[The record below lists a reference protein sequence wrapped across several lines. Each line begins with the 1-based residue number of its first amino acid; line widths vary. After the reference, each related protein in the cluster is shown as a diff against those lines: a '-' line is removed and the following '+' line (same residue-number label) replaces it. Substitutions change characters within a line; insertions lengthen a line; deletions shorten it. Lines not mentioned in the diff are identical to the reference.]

1 LEGILNNNN
10 GCSYIQELNWTSNSD
25 LQFFTDGAGG
35 KTLGCAS
42 YLHGAWS
49 VLNLPKHWSSEI
61 LNHIA
66 YLEIIHVPM
75 AIFLW
80 KERFEAKT
88 ILFHSNNLAIVTIL
102 NSRTSKSER
111 VMSLVSPI
119 NQNQLVPHWL
129 LVLQY
134 V

>member
-1 LEGILNNNN
+1 MF
-10 GCSYIQELNWTSNSD
+10 QW
-25 LQFFTDGAGG
+25 QF
-35 KTLGCAS
+35 
-42 YLHGAWS
+42 
-49 VLNLPKHWSSEI
+49 
-61 LNHIA
+61 
-66 YLEIIHVPM
+66 
-75 AIFLW
+75 FLW

-88 ILFHSNNLAIVTIL
+88 ILFHSVNLAIVTIL

-111 VMSLVSPI
+111 VMSLVRPI